1 MRMKVFQ
8 LGLALI
14 LGVAIW
20 ITGVALAAGESHG
33 LPGTGASRHHDAAA
47 NESLA
52 PASHLYSQTP
62 STQSFENLLAV
73 LPSGD
78 GFKTLNIH
86 VVRSAGVWDGAR
98 VSPPQ
103 VTAHHE
109 PRQDPHQTPP
119 FAGIISSPL
128 TFYWHIS
135 HGGTPVGAR
144 SPVATSRDGLSHGDR
159 QRLPLPP
166 NLHAVAGQ
174 RVVGPGLPAPETAP
188 RHLTPT
194 GHALPRP
201 PPICRRWPW
210 FSPGNNWRGSTGYA
224 SAP

>member
-14 LGVAIW
+14 LWVAIW
-20 ITGVALAAGESHG
+20 ITGIALAAGESHG
-33 LPGTGASRHHDAAA
+33 LPGTGASRHHDATAH
-47 NESLA
+47 ESLA

-78 GFKTLNIH
+78 GFKTLNIR
-86 VVRSAGVWDGAR
+86 VVRSAGVWDGAQ

-103 VTAHHE
+103 VAAHHE

-144 SPVATSRDGLSHGDR
+144 SPVATSRDGLSHGDPSASPYP
-159 QRLPLPP
+159 QTSMLL
-166 NLHAVAGQ
+166 LGS
-174 RVVGPGLPAPETAP
+174 GLLGLGFLRRRRP
-188 RHLTPT
+188 RAT
-194 GHALPRP
+194 
-201 PPICRRWPW
+201 
-210 FSPGNNWRGSTGYA
+210 
-224 SAP
+224 